1 MTKLLCISKK
11 TCNLLVYFGF
21 LYYDMDRDNE
31 LVYVWNLN
39 SKEGIILWHT

>member
-11 TCNLLVYFGF
+11 TYNLLVYFSF

-31 LVYVWNLN
+31 LVYV
-39 SKEGIILWHT
+39 